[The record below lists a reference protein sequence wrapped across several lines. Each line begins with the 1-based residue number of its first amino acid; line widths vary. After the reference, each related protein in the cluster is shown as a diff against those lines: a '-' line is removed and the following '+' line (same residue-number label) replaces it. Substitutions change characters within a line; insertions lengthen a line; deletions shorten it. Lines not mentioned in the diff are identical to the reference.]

1 MDRDVVQRAQ
11 PRVGGTVAAE
21 VNEVQRA
28 AGKGQRSCNQLRAHT
43 HAHANAVASD
53 SQAVFVMF

>member
-1 MDRDVVQRAQ
+1 MVQRAQ